1 MRKFTVG
8 ALCAGAALAALA
20 VPASANVRTGMFP
33 SDPMPPLPEPWKPVV
48 VAKIDKSQQ
57 RMRVTV
63 NGKLAYSWRVSTARA
78 GYITPSGAW
87 KPKRIHKMW
96 YSRKYHM
103 SPMPY
108 SVFYHR
114 GYAVHGTYDL
124 KRLGRPASHGCVRL
138 HPSNAKKFYQLVARY
153 GMGNT
158 QVVVTR

>member
-1 MRKFTVG
+1 MRKFMLC
-8 ALCAGAALAALA
+8 ALCAGTVLTTLAA
-20 VPASANVRTGMFP
+20 PASAAVRSGMFP
-33 SDPMPPLPEPWKPVV
+33 TDPMPPLPPKPVV
-48 VAKIDKSQQ
+48 VATIDKSQQ

-63 NGKLAYSWRVSTARA
+63 NGKLAYTWRVSTARR
-78 GYITPSGAW
+78 GYITPSGQW
-87 KPKRIHKMW
+87 KPTRIHKMW
-96 YSRKYHM
+96 YSRKYQM

-114 GYAVHGTYDL
+114 GYAVHGTYDY

-153 GMGNT
+153 GMGRT